1 MKDRDFYENKERQQS
16 RSGFFTDQVFS
27 KKRDM
32 QYLSEQEKAELGMIP
47 DEAIIAIKK
56 FDSFNHRRQT
66 PQARYNELEVCVPLF
81 HLKMSGPVF
90 YYDKGEPTLLYALIN
105 GTAYTVE
112 NGNIYI
118 WYKPL
123 KGFKGS
129 GFYRL
134 KRFLFIDAGQLLV
147 KYFLSA
153 NEKL

>member
-1 MKDRDFYENKERQQS
+1 MKDRDFYEIKERQQS
-16 RSGFFTDQVFS
+16 RSELFNNQVFS
-27 KKRDM
+27 GKRDM

-56 FDSFNHRRQT
+56 FDFFNSRRQT
-66 PQARYNELEVCVPLF
+66 SQAGDDELEVCVPLF
-81 HLKMSGPVF
+81 HTKTSGPVL

-118 WYKPL
+118 WYKPW
-123 KGFKGS
+123 KGFEGS

-134 KRFLFIDAGQLLV
+134 KRFIFIDAGELLV
-147 KYFLSA
+147 KYFLSG